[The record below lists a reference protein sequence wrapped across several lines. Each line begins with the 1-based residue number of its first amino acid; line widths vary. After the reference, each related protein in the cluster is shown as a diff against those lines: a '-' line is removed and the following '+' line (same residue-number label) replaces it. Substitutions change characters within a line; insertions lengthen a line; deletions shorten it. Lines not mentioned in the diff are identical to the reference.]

1 MTNHSQDHY
10 SMKKTVKAER
20 DSHMRD
26 SRMSKIRVNEEAS
39 RRVTTTEAGLRKK
52 STLSKK
58 SGGEIRRNAT

>member
-10 SMKKTVKAER
+10 SMKKTVKVE
-20 DSHMRD
+20 RD

-39 RRVTTTEAGLRKK
+39 RRVTTTEAGLRRK

>member
-10 SMKKTVKAER
+10 SMKKTVKAE
-20 DSHMRD
+20 RD

-39 RRVTTTEAGLRKK
+39 RRVTTTEAGLRRK

>member
-10 SMKKTVKAER
+10 SMKKTVKAE
-20 DSHMRD
+20 RD

>member
-20 DSHMRD
+20 DS
-26 SRMSKIRVNEEAS
+26 RMSKIKVNEETS
-39 RRVTTTEAGLRKK
+39 RRVTTTEAGLRRK